1 MGFRDLF
8 RATEYKESADA
19 ASRRVEEL
27 EALLT
32 PEHRQLDDLKR
43 AIAEASSECATARAK
58 RDALDAEIAD
68 ARAKLASL
76 SAEASRKKRDIWD
89 IDEQVLVQEFG
100 LYQPRFDF
108 QTVDAYKAK
117 ISHIRARERD
127 VIKRMNEEAKH
138 ANWHVN
144 NSVAEGRK
152 MVGQFTRLLMRAYNS
167 ECDELV
173 RRVKFSNIERTIDQ
187 IGRLA
192 VTIEKQGTVIGLR
205 IPPEYVSLKQDEA
218 RLSYEY
224 ACFKEEEKER
234 AREERE
240 RRREEMALKREIAE
254 KRKKLK
260 KERELYANALRDLDA
275 QIGPGEPT
283 GAQAAKRAE
292 LVAALGEVDRATKD
306 VDYREANQRAGYVYV
321 ISNIG
326 SFGEG
331 VYKIGMTRRLD
342 PQERI
347 RELSDASVPFNFDV
361 HAMIFSDDAPGL
373 EAALHREFEDR
384 KVNLVNGRREFFR
397 VTLDEIK
404 AVVKANYDKTV
415 EFVDVPDAEQYR
427 TSLLMAKEASR

>member
-1 MGFRDLF
+1 MGSRDLF

-342 PQERI
+342 PQERC
-347 RELSDASVPFNFDV
+347 DAATLGHDRLVVSRHQRIAWRVLLLPKTLFRTQVGSKLPHVLCCNHRV
-361 HAMIFSDDAPGL
+361 VGDARRGTVVRVPGL
-373 EAALHREFEDR
+373 QRAFQLQ
-384 KVNLVNGRREFFR
+384 KV
-397 VTLDEIK
+397 
-404 AVVKANYDKTV
+404 
-415 EFVDVPDAEQYR
+415 VPVF
-427 TSLLMAKEASR
+427 LLRHSPLPSARG